1 MLPVAVLSPR
11 RYESVP
17 IGAERES
24 CLRNSSSP
32 IGLLFLLRGITLHML
47 PVAVLSPRRYESVPM
62 GAERES
68 CLRNSSSPNGL
79 LFVLRNMNNAVILLF
94 LPISW
99 PFPLFYV
106 NLHGSN
112 N

>member
-1 MLPVAVLSPR
+1 MF
-11 RYESVP
+11 
-17 IGAERES
+17 ES

>member
-1 MLPVAVLSPR
+1 MF
-11 RYESVP
+11 
-17 IGAERES
+17 ES

-68 CLRNSSSPNGL
+68 CLRNSSSPIGL
-79 LFVLRNMNNAVILLF
+79 LFC
-94 LPISW
+94 
-99 PFPLFYV
+99 FPQHY
-106 NLHGSN
+106 
-112 N
+112 